1 MGRSRD
7 QACCTLLIAAHLLH
21 IYRPMNI
28 SEMMHAVEQA
38 TELLKS
44 LASRNRLLLLCHLV
58 KGERSVGE
66 LARLIDARETA
77 VSQQLALLRKDGL
90 VRTRRN
96 GQTIYYSLASSEAAK
111 VIETLHGI
119 YCGPLDEAAAVARA
133 AVSAA
138 AAEQASGTSDS
149 QNIDN
154 DNGDGE

>member
-1 MGRSRD
+1 
-7 QACCTLLIAAHLLH
+7 
-21 IYRPMNI
+21 MNI

-58 KGERSVGE
+58 ESERSVGE
-66 LARLIDARETA
+66 LARLIGARETA

-90 VRTRRN
+90 VRTRRH
-96 GQTIYYSLASSEAAK
+96 GQTIYYSLASSQAAK

-119 YCGPLDEAAAVARA
+119 YCSPLDEAAAVAGA

-138 AAEQASGTSDS
+138 ADDQGSATSDG
-149 QNIDN
+149 QNIN
-154 DNGDGE
+154 SDNGDAQ